1 MAGSRAP
8 TPSAATAFT
17 FVLTMWIVNLF
28 ADVTYEG
35 GGSINGPFLGAL
47 GASAAAISI
56 VAGVGEFL
64 GYAIRL
70 PAGYISDKTGKVWL
84 LTFIGYAINLLA
96 VPALALAGNWPVAA
110 ALVILERVGRAKPR
124 PRRQS
129 TSRGLKRWNK
139 PNAFRPQRT
148 VA

>member
-1 MAGSRAP
+1 MSKKGGGKRVAKVTAS
-8 TPSAATAFT
+8 SAFA
-17 FVLTMWIVNLF
+17 FVLAMGIVNLF
-28 ADVTYEG
+28 ADMTYEG
-35 GGSINGPFLGAL
+35 GGSINGPFLGTL

-84 LTFIGYAINLLA
+84 LTFIGYSINLFA

-110 ALVILERVGRAKPR
+110 VLV
-124 PRRQS
+124 
-129 TSRGLKRWNK
+129 
-139 PNAFRPQRT
+139 
-148 VA
+148 